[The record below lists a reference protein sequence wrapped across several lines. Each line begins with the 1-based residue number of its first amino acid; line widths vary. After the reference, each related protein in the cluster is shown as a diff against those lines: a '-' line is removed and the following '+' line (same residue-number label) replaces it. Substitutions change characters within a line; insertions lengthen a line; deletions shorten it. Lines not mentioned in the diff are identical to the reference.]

1 MGKYRKS
8 RSLKRSFV
16 GNQHVKVQDHSNM
29 KERRRG
35 HPKKVKNLQQRRDD
49 ARPSQSQEQGPLE
62 FSPTPGKGKS
72 ASFRKVFQEKQ
83 LDVQQIREDHS
94 FKATGYRFI
103 DLEILNGV
111 FGKLA

>member
-1 MGKYRKS
+1 M
-8 RSLKRSFV
+8 
-16 GNQHVKVQDHSNM
+16 KVQDHSNM

-72 ASFRKVFQEKQ
+72 ASF
-83 LDVQQIREDHS
+83 
-94 FKATGYRFI
+94 
-103 DLEILNGV
+103 
-111 FGKLA
+111 